1 MLFLLPIVLA
11 APSVL
16 AAATP
21 GMSLLTRQVTP
32 TADCVSA
39 CTPLEDATLAADG
52 SIASLC
58 TNAMISDYVQC
69 YNCLITADAITQSSA
84 QTTVDGLVLS
94 CASAGFPV
102 KDGTV
107 SGGSSGSNTGTGSG
121 TTLGSG
127 AGSESSSTAGAA
139 TSESTSTAGS
149 SGSSSTS
156 SSSGSS
162 GSSSGSSNSDSGSAA
177 SGDSSSGS
185 GLGSGG
191 GFKTNSGLR
200 LGAVPVSLLISLSV
214 LCMWNL

>member
-1 MLFLLPIVLA
+1 MLFLLPIMLAA

-21 GMSLLTRQVTP
+21 GVSLFTRQVTP

-52 SIASLC
+52 SVASLC
-58 TNAMISDYVQC
+58 TTAMINDYVQC
-69 YNCLITADAITQSSA
+69 YNCLITAGAITQSSA
-84 QTTVDGLVLS
+84 QTTVDGLASS

-107 SGGSSGSNTGTGSG
+107 SGGSSGSNTDTGSG

-127 AGSESSSTAGAA
+127 SSSTAGAA

-149 SGSSSTS
+149 SGSSSS
-156 SSSGSS
+156 SSSNGSAGS
-162 GSSSGSSNSDSGSAA
+162 SSSGSSNSDSGSAA
-177 SGDSSSGS
+177 SGDSSSSGS
-185 GLGSGG
+185 GLGSGS
-191 GFKTNSGLR
+191 GFKTNDGLR
-200 LGAVPVSLLISLSV
+200 LGAGPVSLLISLSA
-214 LCMWNL
+214 LLMWT